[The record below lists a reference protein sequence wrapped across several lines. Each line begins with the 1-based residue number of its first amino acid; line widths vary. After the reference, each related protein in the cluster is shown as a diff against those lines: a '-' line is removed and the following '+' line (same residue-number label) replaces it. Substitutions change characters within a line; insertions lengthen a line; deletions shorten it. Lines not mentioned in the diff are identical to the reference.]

1 MNKIS
6 CFVTECHSLS
16 LTITVVFTTKE
27 KQFLFSNYCIRN
39 AVEEQ
44 TYLFLMID
52 GRDWRLLEELAL
64 QMQHGA
70 KILKK
75 CINFFMEFL
84 QCLGIYQRC
93 LEERA
98 LQLLK

>member
-27 KQFLFSNYCIRN
+27 KQFLFSNYYIRN

-44 TYLFLMID
+44 TYLFLMMD
-52 GRDWRLLEELAL
+52 ERDWRLLEELAL
-64 QMQHGA
+64 QM
-70 KILKK
+70 KSVLKSFQK
-75 CINFFMEFL
+75 VQFRDVTHCLPQRHINIF
-84 QCLGIYQRC
+84 
-93 LEERA
+93 
-98 LQLLK
+98 